1 MILLKKYLIIYQDG
15 SNVFRHPGKDPH
27 NRSRPDLL
35 KMATKVG
42 SEAHSPTPSSQGE
55 EERRSWEL
63 ELELAIHSWSQYPHG
78 REERADVLS

>member
-42 SEAHSPTPSSQGE
+42 SQAHGPTHTQFTGGRGMEVMGVGVGTGHPLPEPVPSWQRG
-55 EERRSWEL
+55 
-63 ELELAIHSWSQYPHG
+63 AC
-78 REERADVLS
+78 